1 MLKVPLADVI
11 DMLGGMIKAIDEE
24 LSEEG
29 LVSIGDTMLPHIQ
42 YQWDRLAA
50 LLRDRAIAAVTILPL
65 VLSVS
70 APIIVGIVVLTKPTS
85 PLKLTSERVNVCQMC
100 LGCQMAVLD
109 SSGGS

>member
-42 YQWDRLAA
+42 HWDRLSA
-50 LLRDRAIAAVTILPL
+50 L
-65 VLSVS
+65 
-70 APIIVGIVVLTKPTS
+70 PT
-85 PLKLTSERVNVCQMC
+85 P
-100 LGCQMAVLD
+100 
-109 SSGGS
+109 